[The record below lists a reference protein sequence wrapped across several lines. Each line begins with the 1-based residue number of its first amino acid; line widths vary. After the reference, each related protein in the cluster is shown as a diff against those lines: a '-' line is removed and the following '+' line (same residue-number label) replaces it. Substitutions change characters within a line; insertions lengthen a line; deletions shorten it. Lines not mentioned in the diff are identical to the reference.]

1 MVPYADMANSTMDK
15 NNRPFSFVYDDNRGG
30 FVVVATNDVARGDEV
45 FLNYGKKEN
54 GELFFYYG
62 FIDRGNFYPTIY
74 RCEVRLDEND
84 WQYSEKLKKLCIDA
98 QRKFFFKLKTEF
110 LNYQTTS
117 LFSFMRFLVYNGD
130 LNLLENYAYP
140 ELMNDGGETKET
152 GLKFLRIISLE
163 NESKVLDKLKKMS
176 ENYLAA
182 YPNTIEEDIQI
193 LESDEK

>member
-1 MVPYADMANSTMDK
+1 
-15 NNRPFSFVYDDNRGG
+15 
-30 FVVVATNDVARGDEV
+30 
-45 FLNYGKKEN
+45 
-54 GELFFYYG
+54 
-62 FIDRGNFYPTIY
+62 
-74 RCEVRLDEND
+74 
-84 WQYSEKLKKLCIDA
+84 
-98 QRKFFFKLKTEF
+98 
-110 LNYQTTS
+110 
-117 LFSFMRFLVYNGD
+117 MRFLVYNGD

-140 ELMNDGGETKET
+140 ELMNDGGEIKET